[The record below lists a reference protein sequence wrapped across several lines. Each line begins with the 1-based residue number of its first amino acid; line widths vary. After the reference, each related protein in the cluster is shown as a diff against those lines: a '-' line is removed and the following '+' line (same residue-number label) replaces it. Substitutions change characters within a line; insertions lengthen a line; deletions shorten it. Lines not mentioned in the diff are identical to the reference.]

1 MPVDIKNS
9 QRQPILLQLNSSNG
23 VSGDTDGVKTWNL
36 ETSITTLQNELMVI
50 HLRRAIIPFSFFTLS
65 ETLKNNMFYLQETD
79 GSSTN
84 LITITVP
91 DGNYNINSLSDYL
104 YDNIIAD
111 TTFGS
116 VYNFVHQ
123 PNQNFIKISLASG
136 SATSGTFL
144 FGTKSN
150 TIRRFLGFTEDD
162 VVLAYS
168 GTITSNRVIDMTGG
182 IDGVH
187 VRTNLGTD
195 NCLTDSG
202 RPNEELVIIPINV
215 EPFHLIYYQEE
226 SFPFKSTIPG
236 KSIKSI
242 EISLTDRFNNS
253 IDFNNI
259 PFTLFLEI
267 DFQFIDRNMD
277 ATSEKNRT
285 SQVTLNNKIK
295 VQKIES
301 ELAKRAILNNI
312 KSKRKIEEGKISLVE
327 NLQNFHNENIEK
339 K

>member
-1 MPVDIKNS
+1 MPLEIKNS
-9 QRQPILLQLNSSNG
+9 QRQPILLQLNSTNG
-23 VSGDTDGVKTWNL
+23 VKGETDGVNTWNL
-36 ETSITTLQNELMVI
+36 ETSITTLQNEMMVV

-65 ETLKNNMFYLQETD
+65 TTLKNNMFYLQETD
-79 GSSTN
+79 GGSTN

-111 TTFGS
+111 TTFSS
-116 VYNFVHQ
+116 VYNFVHE
-123 PNQNFIKISLASG
+123 PNQNFLKISLASG

-144 FGTKSN
+144 FGSKEN
-150 TIRRFLGFTEDD
+150 TIRRFLGFTADD
-162 VVLAYS
+162 IVLAYS

-187 VRTNLGTD
+187 VRTNLGTS

-226 SFPFKSTIPG
+226 SFPFKSVIPSKTL
-236 KSIKSI
+236 KSF
-242 EISLTDRFNNS
+242 EISLTDRFNNPF
-253 IDFNNI
+253 DFNDI

-267 DFQFIDRNMD
+267 DFQFIDRSMD
-277 ATSEKNRT
+277 SSSKKFKTK
-285 SQVTLNNKIK
+285 QVSLD
-295 VQKIES
+295 QKLEIHKKET
-301 ELAKRAILNNI
+301 ELARKAVLNDIQMQRQNNEKKSLLVDNI
-312 KSKRKIEEGKISLVE
+312 K
-327 NLQNFHNENIEK
+327 NFHNENN
-339 K
+339 